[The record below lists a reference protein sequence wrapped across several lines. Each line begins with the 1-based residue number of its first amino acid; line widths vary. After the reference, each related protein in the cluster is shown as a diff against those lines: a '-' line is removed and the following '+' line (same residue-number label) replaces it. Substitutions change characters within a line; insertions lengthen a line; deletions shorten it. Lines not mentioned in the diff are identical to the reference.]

1 MIRITEFRRSSVR
14 IAARWL
20 LSLIF
25 LISAV
30 QTVHDFHDTAADLAG
45 KHVPLAGVTLGFAVI
60 AELLGAVS
68 LITGLRYRW
77 GAFILLLFLLPVTVT
92 YHSFWLYEGTR
103 RDAQMVHFL
112 DVHGYLWVSEL
123 CKKPLRG
130 KLPKAEFPTALRN
143 PHTPR
148 IPTFRTAPATT
159 A

>member
-1 MIRITEFRRSSVR
+1 MIRIREFPRSSVR

-30 QTVHDFHDTAADLAG
+30 QTVHDFHDTAVDLAG
-45 KHVPLAGVTLGFAVI
+45 KHVPLAGVTLGFAVA

-112 DVHGYLWVSEL
+112 KNLAIMGGLLLLIAGTNEVHGEQQDPDILIRPS
-123 CKKPLRG
+123 PSN
-130 KLPKAEFPTALRN
+130 LPIR
-143 PHTPR
+143 R
-148 IPTFRTAPATT
+148 DS
-159 A
+159 